1 MVDARTLLAFINKIQ
16 NLGSKMDDKK
26 LKMLIKKAGKK
37 VGKKLT
43 DDELERAVH
52 ETKKVLKG
60 GSPMKI
66 ISKMMEYGVTEK
78 QLKDIKRKFEKEFD

>member
-1 MVDARTLLAFINKIQ
+1 MVDARTLIAFINNIQ
-16 NLGSKMDDKK
+16 SLGAKMDDKK
-26 LKMLIKKAGKK
+26 LKKLIKKTAKG

-78 QLKDIKRKFEKEFD
+78 HLRDIKKKFERESD

>member
-1 MVDARTLLAFINKIQ
+1 MDARTLLAFFNNIQSLGAKI
-16 NLGSKMDDKK
+16 DDKK
-26 LKMLIKKAGKK
+26 LRKLIKKAGKE

-43 DDELERAVH
+43 DDELDRAVH
-52 ETKKVLKG
+52 ETRKVLKG

-78 QLKDIKRKFEKEFD
+78 HLRDIKKKFEKEMD